1 MPDAATQT
9 DDQTNEAVNAIEHK
23 LKHEAI
29 QYVHGT
35 HPGPPSTE
43 MLRWLAKNDVPKEA
57 LVPIIAFAD
66 LTEAEEKQMAAMRKE
81 NLARLLR
88 LRELGKEERLKSDA
102 RIDMMLEREARV
114 SIFLGMILSSLT
126 RRGGKDPA
134 PVVSDLLK
142 CALSVNTAA

>member
-66 LTEAEEKQMAAMRKE
+66 LTEAEEKQMAAMCKE

-88 LRELGKEERLKSDA
+88 LRELGKEERLK
-102 RIDMMLEREARV
+102 RWPRV
-114 SIFLGMILSSLT
+114 F
-126 RRGGKDPA
+126 
-134 PVVSDLLK
+134 
-142 CALSVNTAA
+142 